1 VYGHDGA
8 ELAENFFDAGLLG
21 GTLRHR

>member
-1 VYGHDGA
+1 VYGYDGA